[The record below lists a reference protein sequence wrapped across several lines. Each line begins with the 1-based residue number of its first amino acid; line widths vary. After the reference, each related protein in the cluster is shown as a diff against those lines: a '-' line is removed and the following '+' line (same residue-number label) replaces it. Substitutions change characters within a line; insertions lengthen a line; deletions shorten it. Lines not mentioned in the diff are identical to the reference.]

1 MSQQLNSKYYE
12 KDDVILVQTLGTV
25 AKDVAANSWILNSAT
40 SYKAEK
46 LELINSATYRYRA
59 TLTSEHIFKVG
70 DKISITGSGGLSV
83 TGKIYSVTGSK
94 EVTFGDQGNLGA
106 YPASSLTIKRV
117 LSKAD
122 YKNFDVDNLVTDVQN
137 VYKRRDDV
145 LVATSSLPNFDT
157 KLQTKNPTI
166 TLVGHFHQQELL
178 QQILLRSYLLV
189 IMVFTLVNLFI
200 INHRL

>member
-83 TGKIYSVTGSK
+83 TERYI
-94 EVTFGDQGNLGA
+94 
-106 YPASSLTIKRV
+106 R
-117 LSKAD
+117 
-122 YKNFDVDNLVTDVQN
+122 
-137 VYKRRDDV
+137 
-145 LVATSSLPNFDT
+145 
-157 KLQTKNPTI
+157 
-166 TLVGHFHQQELL
+166 
-178 QQILLRSYLLV
+178 
-189 IMVFTLVNLFI
+189 
-200 INHRL
+200 